1 MAQPGG
7 DGANTP
13 ALWPEKEVLQA
24 LVPPDEDD
32 ESGRCIRVTGY
43 YSPVLSCFTV
53 RRQTRVCGGWLC
65 EAMGLGKT
73 IITLALIVSDH
84 QTSAPPYKPPK
95 LSDGAMARIK
105 RADKT
110 FAKLCKTDKL
120 VASKATLVIAPLSL
134 VAQWKQEAK
143 TRLKETLPT
152 GKELNVV
159 RWYGTSRTRN
169 LERLAK
175 ADVVLTTYDT
185 VARSWRMDET
195 IGEYKKYCEEAKAK
209 HARDVAKAAMTG
221 KPVPPE
227 PRLQGAQVATLHQI
241 LWRRVVFDESQYVK
255 APKMARSSA
264 CAALT
269 SQRRWLLSG
278 TPVSTSPEDLIG
290 QFSVLG
296 LSRVL
301 VNGQAYETLFR
312 RPFDETHQKMTLG
325 ICANEDSNDGYTP
338 VNSGAGAMRWLLP
351 RMMIRH
357 ASGQMVGGELVGA
370 LPPKTESV
378 IKITMSAQER
388 AVYKKVDDEMRH
400 RFAEV
405 EALGVNVIKENLF
418 FCMSLLTP
426 LRKLCSG
433 GTFIPTRDLVACNQV
448 ARKLKGLAVAP
459 QSLLPA
465 VAVADND
472 PTGSSYAVCSL
483 EPEDGVRTRCCRSWC
498 CYSCLMG
505 VAQEEEAK
513 CPSCSRAIRAA
524 DVPRPPSKTGVG
536 FSGESMAPMIDAGG
550 PSNGAA
556 NAAGG
561 AIAGGNAEEDAP
573 ISMQSKLKVVL
584 TELAKVRE
592 EDASVKTLIFSQ
604 YSQSLTRVRTS
615 CRSTGTS
622 ASPSA
627 ATCCL
632 RSALRRWQHSSASR
646 QPSSCCRCAL
656 QLWGSI

>member
-1 MAQPGG
+1 M
-7 DGANTP
+7 
-13 ALWPEKEVLQA
+13 
-24 LVPPDEDD
+24 
-32 ESGRCIRVTGY
+32 
-43 YSPVLSCFTV
+43 
-53 RRQTRVCGGWLC
+53 
-65 EAMGLGKT
+65 
-73 IITLALIVSDH
+73 
-84 QTSAPPYKPPK
+84 
-95 LSDGAMARIK
+95 
-105 RADKT
+105 
-110 FAKLCKTDKL
+110 
-120 VASKATLVIAPLSL
+120 
-134 VAQWKQEAK
+134 
-143 TRLKETLPT
+143 
-152 GKELNVV
+152 
-159 RWYGTSRTRN
+159 
-169 LERLAK
+169 
-175 ADVVLTTYDT
+175 
-185 VARSWRMDET
+185 
-195 IGEYKKYCEEAKAK
+195 
-209 HARDVAKAAMTG
+209 
-221 KPVPPE
+221 
-227 PRLQGAQVATLHQI
+227 
-241 LWRRVVFDESQYVK
+241 
-255 APKMARSSA
+255 
-264 CAALT
+264 
-269 SQRRWLLSG
+269 
-278 TPVSTSPEDLIG
+278 
-290 QFSVLG
+290 
-296 LSRVL
+296 
-301 VNGQAYETLFR
+301 
-312 RPFDETHQKMTLG
+312 
-325 ICANEDSNDGYTP
+325 
-338 VNSGAGAMRWLLP
+338 
-351 RMMIRH
+351 
-357 ASGQMVGGELVGA
+357 
-370 LPPKTESV
+370 
-378 IKITMSAQER
+378 
-388 AVYKKVDDEMRH
+388 
-400 RFAEV
+400 
-405 EALGVNVIKENLF
+405 NVIKENLF